1 MPNSVRGFLQPYLH
15 LWHLLISWRLQVL
28 SSRRLRRLLQTIAD
42 YNAIFDSDFFASIRD
57 IVGGRSG
64 SYEEVLRQAKDTA
77 LREMQDQAALLGA
90 VYLCHDLGPRNVRA
104 IYL

>member
-42 YNAIFDSDFFASIRD
+42 YNAIFDSDFFRQYKPSATSFT
-57 IVGGRSG
+57 IVFIS
-64 SYEEVLRQAKDTA
+64 SK
-77 LREMQDQAALLGA
+77 
-90 VYLCHDLGPRNVRA
+90 
-104 IYL
+104 I